1 MWDKLI
7 PMICVLLVGTAWRQ
21 WEPGGIPIA
30 QVRTVLNSLIINV
43 LVPALILGVFL
54 NAPPNAAL
62 FQVPV
67 VAATV
72 ILGGMALSMAWF
84 GVMLRC
90 GWISRAQAGAAVLAA
105 SFGNGL
111 GAAVAAV
118 DGLFAEGAGLTRV
131 PLIYEMLANLPIS
144 WSLGV
149 VVASWYGE
157 GARAGWR
164 TGLVFLRMPPFWA
177 VLVALAC
184 TGAGVAVPEPV
195 VAACMLFGQAAV
207 PLLLFLVG
215 TTFTLR
221 GLSQWQVLAP
231 VMLIRHGA
239 ALAICLT
246 VGVGIGLENELLTA
260 TAVTAIAPSVAVGI
274 AICERFRLDSALF
287 SAALTATTA
296 VYVLLAP
303 YLKQLILV

>member
-1 MWDKLI
+1 MYEKLV
-7 PMICVLLVGTAWRQ
+7 PMICVLLVGAMWRH
-21 WEPGGIPIA
+21 WEPGGLPVA
-30 QVRTVLNSLIINV
+30 QVRAVLNSLIINL

-67 VAATV
+67 VAASV

-149 VVASWYGE
+149 AVASWYG
-157 GARAGWR
+157 GGTRAGWR

-184 TGAGVAVPEPV
+184 TGTGIAVPESV
-195 VAACMLFGQAAV
+195 VAACNLVGQAAV
-207 PLLLFLVG
+207 PLLLFMVG

-221 GLSQWQVLAP
+221 GLSHWQVLAP
-231 VMLIRHGA
+231 VMLVRHGA
-239 ALAICLT
+239 ALAVCLV
-246 VGVGIGLENELLTA
+246 VGVGIGLENELLAA

-287 SAALTATTA
+287 SAALTVTTA
-296 VYVLLAP
+296 VYVLFAP